1 MTWRRTQWRVTHEVA
16 GWLITWLHSPAM
28 SSAGH
33 GGAAFTSSCWAM
45 SSARSRCRG
54 SPVSRWTER
63 KRSRR
68 RKRPDVEVLLA
79 TVVHHIR
86 RGTRSIQ
93 MLGLGIAADSL
104 LTVLVLP
111 ADQGRPS
118 GVQLIWRSLDRWLV
132 QRPVTTGT
140 EVSPDSSGA
149 ISRQARQAGVYKRNL
164 VGSGTKLLG
173 NRGASLAASA
183 PLMPVDCAVDIPV
196 DNFVDY
202 WAPQTGSARSVEV
215 ARRSSASAYACPGL
229 LESVSRETSPGTSP
243 SSPED
248 LNRTY

>member
-86 RGTRSIQ
+86 RGTRSMQ

-104 LTVLVLP
+104 LTVLVFP
-111 ADQGRPS
+111 ADQGQPS
-118 GVQLIWRSLDRWLV
+118 RVQLIWRSLDRWLV

-149 ISRQARQAGVYKRNL
+149 ISRQARQAGVCKRNL

-196 DNFVDY
+196 DNFV
-202 WAPQTGSARSVEV
+202 E
-215 ARRSSASAYACPGL
+215 L
-229 LESVSRETSPGTSP
+229 LGATNWVGPISGGGAAQFSP
-243 SSPED
+243 SVRLP
-248 LNRTY
+248 RIAGFGFT